1 MSNLEAD
8 GNLTG
13 AQAPNSDGNSTSSDG
28 NSTGAQA
35 PNVLTKSL
43 FHSKIFWVNI
53 IALVCLFLQVKFGWV
68 IDESAQM
75 QILAVVNIIL
85 RYFTKEGVYIR

>member
-1 MSNLEAD
+1 MSDLE
-8 GNLTG
+8 
-13 AQAPNSDGNSTSSDG
+13 SER
-28 NSTGAQA
+28 
-35 PNVLTKSL
+35 NVVGSVSVTKSL

-53 IALVCLFLQVKFGWV
+53 IALVCLFLQLKFGWV